1 RQLRAGTGRLQRSC
15 RQWHSPP
22 PSPPALAQALQSP
35 PKSPEPDGPE
45 ETSPEPKCSR
55 YRYAPQGR
63 DESSAA
69 YPGAIPRYP
78 SAQSSPGEAASYQP
92 PATTSES
99 FTRRRRSPGETP
111 SRLPLTELQSAC
123 ARR

>member
-1 RQLRAGTGRLQRSC
+1 
-15 RQWHSPP
+15 PP
-22 PSPPALAQALQSP
+22 NPPALAQALQSP
-35 PKSPEPDGPE
+35 PRFPAPAERGG
-45 ETSPEPKCSR
+45 TSPEPECSR
-55 YRYAPQGR
+55 YRYAPLGR
-63 DESSAA
+63 GESSAA
-69 YPGAIPRYP
+69 YPDATPRYP

-123 ARR
+123 ARRKLLAE